1 MTISYLIHSLR
12 EAGTTVQAINYC
24 KGAAKAGTD
33 ITLVTLFEGGAFNQ
47 TNIGFDTVLCL
58 GKPSKFETL
67 M

>member
-47 TNIGFDTVLCL
+47 TNIARCDYIRREADQYVGDYC
-58 GKPSKFETL
+58 
-67 M
+67 